1 MKTWKKIE
9 ETKRRAG
16 EVVRL
21 KVKNDQKNAQ
31 KMKQMQDQNMKQ
43 MEARNKILRQ
53 KHQREE
59 EKKKIKDAMMLQKQE
74 EAKQAK
80 MIGN

>member
-16 EVVRL
+16 EVVRF
-21 KVKNDQKNAQ
+21 KVKNEHKTQQ
-31 KMKQMQDQNMKQ
+31 KMAQMQNQNMKQ

-53 KHQREE
+53 KHMREE
-59 EKKKIKDAMMLQKQE
+59 EKKKIKDAMML
-74 EAKQAK
+74 
-80 MIGN
+80 